1 MQRYFSEQNFSGT
14 TLNLPEDV
22 YKHAVVVMRMKA
34 GSKFELVTPDKVV
47 HVMELVTIDSAKKQA
62 VAHECERFEH
72 QVELPVEATI
82 VCGLPK
88 NDKTDLIVM
97 KATELGVSKIVFFAG
112 DWSVARWAK
121 QKQAKKLERLQKI
134 AKSAAEQSHRTT
146 IPEVSYLD
154 GLEDLLPD
162 EDTVGLCAYEESAK
176 AGEKGMLVKV
186 FDVLKTGE
194 KKKVTAVFGPE
205 GGISPKEVEL
215 LKKKGFSLAGLGPR
229 IMRAETAPLYFLSA
243 LSFALELE

>member
-1 MQRYFSEQNFSGT
+1 MQRYFSEQNFSGN
-14 TLNLPEDV
+14 TLNLSEDV

-121 QKQAKKLERLQKI
+121 QKQAKKI
-134 AKSAAEQSHRTT
+134 GTPAKNCQVGGRTVAQNDD
-146 IPEVSYLD
+146 P
-154 GLEDLLPD
+154 
-162 EDTVGLCAYEESAK
+162 
-176 AGEKGMLVKV
+176 
-186 FDVLKTGE
+186 
-194 KKKVTAVFGPE
+194 
-205 GGISPKEVEL
+205 
-215 LKKKGFSLAGLGPR
+215 
-229 IMRAETAPLYFLSA
+229 
-243 LSFALELE
+243 

>member
-1 MQRYFSEQNFSGT
+1 
-14 TLNLPEDV
+14 
-22 YKHAVVVMRMKA
+22 MKA

-112 DWSVARWAK
+112 
-121 QKQAKKLERLQKI
+121 LEM
-134 AKSAAEQSHRTT
+134 S
-146 IPEVSYLD
+146 
-154 GLEDLLPD
+154 
-162 EDTVGLCAYEESAK
+162 
-176 AGEKGMLVKV
+176 
-186 FDVLKTGE
+186 TG
-194 KKKVTAVFGPE
+194 
-205 GGISPKEVEL
+205 IL
-215 LKKKGFSLAGLGPR
+215 R
-229 IMRAETAPLYFLSA
+229 PL
-243 LSFALELE
+243 FA

>member
-1 MQRYFSEQNFSGT
+1 MQRYFSEQNFSGN
-14 TLNLPEDV
+14 TLNLSEDV

-176 AGEKGMLVKV
+176 AGE
-186 FDVLKTGE
+186 
-194 KKKVTAVFGPE
+194 
-205 GGISPKEVEL
+205 
-215 LKKKGFSLAGLGPR
+215 
-229 IMRAETAPLYFLSA
+229 
-243 LSFALELE
+243 

>member
-1 MQRYFSEQNFSGT
+1 MQRYFSEQNFSGN
-14 TLNLPEDV
+14 TLNLSEDV

-121 QKQAKKLERLQKI
+121 QKQAKKLPSRRQNSRTERRFLKFLIWTAWKI
-134 AKSAAEQSHRTT
+134 FCRMKTRSDFVPTKNRPRPVKKGCWSKFSTCLRPVKRRKSR
-146 IPEVSYLD
+146 PFLD
-154 GLEDLLPD
+154 RK
-162 EDTVGLCAYEESAK
+162 EESAP
-176 AGEKGMLVKV
+176 
-186 FDVLKTGE
+186 
-194 KKKVTAVFGPE
+194 KK
-205 GGISPKEVEL
+205 SNC
-215 LKKKGFSLAGLGPR
+215 
-229 IMRAETAPLYFLSA
+229 
-243 LSFALELE
+243 